1 MIGRHRLPEHELWS
15 GAGCAAP
22 GRFDVGNAHMPAAA
36 GADVQRRLAAIEQ
49 APLFRGA
56 SDEDKWELATHAREC
71 RASRKEFFLQEGQPA
86 LESLLLCSGRVKLTQ
101 LSAEGNEFIVR
112 LVGPGEQIGS
122 LGLPPGGLHTSTA
135 EALEESQALV
145 WDRRHLDALIEK
157 SDALHRNALRIVAQR
172 LRNSEQ
178 HCRELATEKVPQ
190 RLSRTLCRLVGQV
203 GRPAEGAVL
212 VSLTR
217 EELAQMTGTTLFT
230 VSRIFSHW
238 ETKGVIR
245 PRREGVL
252 VDDSAGLVRI
262 AESAPDLPRE
272 RSH

>member
-1 MIGRHRLPEHELWS
+1 MNGRHRMHNMRCESAL
-15 GAGCAAP
+15 AGRHARRVDALDP
-22 GRFDVGNAHMPAAA
+22 HVPAA
-36 GADVQRRLAAIEQ
+36 GVDIQRRLAAIEQ

-56 SDEDKWELATHAREC
+56 SEQEKRELATSARDCHA
-71 RASRKEFFLQEGQPA
+71 ARKEFFLQEGQPA
-86 LESLLLCSGRVKLTQ
+86 LESLLLCTGRVKLTQ

-112 LVGPGEQIGS
+112 LVAPGEQVGS

-135 EALEESQALV
+135 EALEESQALL
-145 WDRRHLDALIEK
+145 WERRHLDALIEN
-157 SDALHRNALRIVAQR
+157 SVALHRNALRIVAQR